1 VKVKAMIWSP
11 MLRFPLFIA
20 LFAVGYAASYY
31 LPLIAT
37 KSNLDL
43 VGSVRAEIGRGKLEN
58 VGHREFAFA
67 LACVIVSVALALAF
81 AFLFAHV
88 IAIRLSL
95 RFARREFGAVAPDE
109 KAFLINFD
117 RVNQRL
123 SRHGLIGYAW
133 QECAKTCTRE
143 HVVVRTVR
151 PSAFFNPSI
160 VREQLIGMKLMPT
173 VPGYFVGLG
182 LLLTFI
188 GLVIALSKAAA
199 GVSGSPEG
207 MTQSLRDLLDA
218 ATFKFSTS
226 IAGLFSSLFLALVF
240 KIYSIIIEMGFDR
253 FCQGSRTVPIS

>member
-43 VGSVRAEIGRGKLEN
+43 VGSVGAEIGRGKFEN
-58 VGHREFAFA
+58 VGHPEFAFA

-109 KAFLINFD
+109 KAFLINFSSSTGWA
-117 RVNQRL
+117 RQSHRPWSSRWNVPL
-123 SRHGLIGYAW
+123 SHSPPNWKQQLENW
-133 QECAKTCTRE
+133 KTPAEPER
-143 HVVVRTVR
+143 
-151 PSAFFNPSI
+151 
-160 VREQLIGMKLMPT
+160 
-173 VPGYFVGLG
+173 
-182 LLLTFI
+182 
-188 GLVIALSKAAA
+188 KA
-199 GVSGSPEG
+199 S
-207 MTQSLRDLLDA
+207 
-218 ATFKFSTS
+218 
-226 IAGLFSSLFLALVF
+226 
-240 KIYSIIIEMGFDR
+240 
-253 FCQGSRTVPIS
+253 